1 MLKSKISS
9 QSKLRK
15 SIALLAV
22 VALMSS
28 LGFLS
33 SNSFAENVSDK
44 PLRIIV
50 PQPPGGGFDFVGRV
64 LADKMGPLIGQSI
77 MVENKTGAGTVVGT
91 DYVAKLPADGSTAL
105 VGSISNIVMNP
116 WLYKNLPYDPIKDFE
131 PVGFAISYSYTLIGR
146 KGLPFNTLK
155 GLIQYAKENPGKL
168 TYASGGNGT
177 GQHVLPAALWN
188 KAGVD
193 LVHVPYRGAQP
204 AYTDLLG
211 GRVDLFFDLAP
222 TARPHIEAGSV
233 ITLATSGAK
242 RNPNLPNVPTIIE
255 TGVANVELESW
266 FGLFLPAKTPP
277 FAIQAWR
284 TAMTKAATQPD
295 VIDRFEKAGGRP
307 ISPSAEEVKAIIAK
321 DYVRWKNLIADA
333 NVKAD

>member
-1 MLKSKISS
+1 
-9 QSKLRK
+9 
-15 SIALLAV
+15 
-22 VALMSS
+22 
-28 LGFLS
+28 
-33 SNSFAENVSDK
+33 
-44 PLRIIV
+44 
-50 PQPPGGGFDFVGRV
+50 
-64 LADKMGPLIGQSI
+64 
-77 MVENKTGAGTVVGT
+77 MVENRTGAGTVVGT

-146 KGLPFNTLK
+146 KGLPFNTLQ

-233 ITLATSGAK
+233 VTFCDLW
-242 RNPNLPNVPTIIE
+242 P
-255 TGVANVELESW
+255 
-266 FGLFLPAKTPP
+266 
-277 FAIQAWR
+277 
-284 TAMTKAATQPD
+284 KA
-295 VIDRFEKAGGRP
+295 
-307 ISPSAEEVKAIIAK
+307 
-321 DYVRWKNLIADA
+321 
-333 NVKAD
+333 

>member
-1 MLKSKISS
+1 MLN
-9 QSKLRK
+9 SKLGLK
-15 SIALLAV
+15 IAAV
-22 VALMSS
+22 AA
-28 LGFLS
+28 FLS
-33 SNSFAENVSDK
+33 SVVLVISPVAYAENVSDK
-44 PLRIIV
+44 PLRIVV

-64 LADKMGPLIGQSI
+64 LADKMAPLMGQSI
-77 MVENKTGAGTVVGT
+77 MVENRTGAGTVVGT
-91 DYVAKLPADGSTAL
+91 DYVAKLPPDGSTAL

-146 KGLPFNTLK
+146 KGLPFNTLQ

-233 ITLATSGAK
+233 VTLATSGAK

-277 FAIQAWR
+277 AAINAWR
-284 TAMTKAATQPD
+284 VAMSKAANQAD
-295 VIDRFEKAGGRP
+295 VKERFEKAGGHP
-307 ISPSAEEVKAIIAK
+307 ISPTTEEVKATIAK

>member
-1 MLKSKISS
+1 MHKPKVNLFVTALLTTFGLLIAPISS
-9 QSKLRK
+9 AQ
-15 SIALLAV
+15 
-22 VALMSS
+22 
-28 LGFLS
+28 
-33 SNSFAENVSDK
+33 NVSDK

-64 LADKMGPLIGQSI
+64 LADKMAPLIGQSI

-146 KGLPFNTLK
+146 KGLPFNTLQ

-233 ITLATSGAK
+233 VTLATSGVK

-277 FAIQAWR
+277 AAINAWR
-284 TAMTKAATQPD
+284 SAMSKAANQAE
-295 VIDRFEKAGGRP
+295 VKERFEKAGGHP
-307 ISPSAEEVKAIIAK
+307 TSPSAEEVRAIIAK